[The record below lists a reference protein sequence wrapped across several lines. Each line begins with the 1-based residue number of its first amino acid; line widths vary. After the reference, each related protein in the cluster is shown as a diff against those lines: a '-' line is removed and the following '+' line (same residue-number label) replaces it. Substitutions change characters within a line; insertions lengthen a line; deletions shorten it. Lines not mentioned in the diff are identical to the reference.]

1 MCDVLI
7 RLLQEQ
13 FGPSQR
19 YQYETWGDWK
29 IEVGAR
35 WHDQIQAAIDRC
47 DFGLLLVSPA
57 FLSSKYIDEHEL
69 PHFVNGSKPM
79 IPVCAAKLNFD
90 RHALK
95 GLEENQIFFGS
106 HARGRQEALS
116 LVQRGPAA
124 TIRGGAICKDRR
136 APRLLSRRARPSSGR
151 VIAKDPHRSARR
163 HETEDFLARL
173 AGDPVQGFVR
183 TRGASYGLRD
193 LERIESPSSAS
204 DERGIDAIE
213 FLDQW
218 AGHGD
223 QPPFCAVL
231 GEYGIGKT
239 TTLQQL
245 TRHLLEKR
253 RKGDTNC
260 PLPIFV
266 DLRDYVHRPVRPMS
280 PRSTRSSPR

>member
-1 MCDVLI
+1 MLRSSAVWCWSSRSTRASKTHRRRARCWFEAESSTEAEIELFSRASTADIDRAQERGELIRSRAVPTSGKALESDRRTDRFFVSYAHDEDKLCDVLI

-79 IPVCAAKLNFD
+79 IPVCVAKLNFD

-106 HARGRQEALS
+106 HARGPT
-116 LVQRGPAA
+116 RGPFADCNA
-124 TIRGGAICKDRR
+124 GQRR
-136 APRLLSRRARPSSGR
+136 QFAEELFAKIEERLDSSLGEARPSSGR

-163 HETEDFLARL
+163 HKTEDFLARL

-183 TRGASYGLRD
+183 TRGA
-193 LERIESPSSAS
+193 
-204 DERGIDAIE
+204 
-213 FLDQW
+213 
-218 AGHGD
+218 
-223 QPPFCAVL
+223 
-231 GEYGIGKT
+231 
-239 TTLQQL
+239 
-245 TRHLLEKR
+245 
-253 RKGDTNC
+253 
-260 PLPIFV
+260 
-266 DLRDYVHRPVRPMS
+266 
-280 PRSTRSSPR
+280 